1 MSQVKETTADNV
13 ENLEQTEHAGSHG
26 GGLLRRLVLK
36 KLSAISHGRFT
47 IRENGTEHSFG
58 TPDQRCHLQA
68 TVTVNDPS
76 IYADIALGGG
86 VSAAEGYMLGKW
98 RTNDLTAVTRVFAAN
113 PHVLSSMNSGSARFL
128 LPVFRFAHVLN
139 RNSVAQSRKNIAAHY
154 DLGNDFFQ
162 LFLDPTLSYS
172 ATIYPNEQS
181 TLDEAAVHK
190 LDVVCRKLNL
200 EPTDHLLEIGTGWGG
215 LAIHAAQQYGC
226 TVTTTTISE
235 QQYELAKQRIEAAG
249 LRDRITL
256 LKEDYRNLT
265 GKFDKLVSIEMIEA
279 VGHDYL
285 NNYIKTCSDRLHS
298 HGRALIQ
305 AIMMP
310 DYCFDE
316 YRRSVDFIQKYIF
329 PGGALPSMSSI
340 TQAIRNHGDL
350 QLHSLQDIS
359 LHYARTLSDW
369 RKRFADNLPQIRSL
383 GYPEEF
389 VRMWEY
395 YLCYCEG
402 GFVERTIT
410 TAQLVLDKP
419 GCRLPLN
426 PRN

>member
-1 MSQVKETTADNV
+1 MV
-13 ENLEQTEHAGSHG
+13 
-26 GGLLRRLVLK
+26 
-36 KLSAISHGRFT
+36 
-47 IRENGTEHSFG
+47 
-58 TPDQRCHLQA
+58 
-68 TVTVNDPS
+68 
-76 IYADIALGGG
+76 
-86 VSAAEGYMLGKW
+86 
-98 RTNDLTAVTRVFAAN
+98 
-113 PHVLSSMNSGSARFL
+113 
-128 LPVFRFAHVLN
+128 
-139 RNSVAQSRKNIAAHY
+139 
-154 DLGNDFFQ
+154 
-162 LFLDPTLSYS
+162 
-172 ATIYPNEQS
+172 
-181 TLDEAAVHK
+181 
-190 LDVVCRKLNL
+190 
-200 EPTDHLLEIGTGWGG
+200 
-215 LAIHAAQQYGC
+215 
-226 TVTTTTISE
+226 
-235 QQYELAKQRIEAAG
+235 
-249 LRDRITL
+249 
-256 LKEDYRNLT
+256 
-265 GKFDKLVSIEMIEA
+265 
-279 VGHDYL
+279 
-285 NNYIKTCSDRLHS
+285 LHS

-310 DYCFDE
+310 DYCFDD

-369 RKRFADNLPQIRSL
+369 RNRFADNLEQIRSL

-426 PRN
+426 PRIS